1 MSILI
6 NLDLKKDKKLIFL
19 LRNVYGLG
27 LLSSQKICES
37 LGYDYNIKT
46 SSLDQKDIN
55 KLNSLISL
63 KFKYIVDTELK
74 KNTYDKIQLM
84 KDIKCYKGIRHT
96 YNLPVNGQRTHTNAK
111 TRGWR

>member
-6 NLDLKKDKKLIFL
+6 NLDFKKDKKLIFL

-27 LLSSQKICES
+27 LLFSQKICES
-37 LGYDYNIKT
+37 LGYDYNIKV
-46 SSLDQKDIN
+46 SELQQKDIN
-55 KLNSLISL
+55 KLNSLISV

-111 TRGWR
+111 TRG